1 MKLFL
6 DTNAL
11 IDLAAR
17 REPFAS
23 DVKKLCIASYF
34 GDVQLWI
41 STQSYAD
48 AYYVLGRSAP
58 KSEVKGAL
66 AATLEFFLVVGT
78 FAADLK
84 PALESD
90 WDDVEDYLI
99 AHSARR
105 ADAQFF
111 ITRDKALAEKCPVP
125 AMTAAEFLHYLEHEK
140 GLVYDEVCLP
150 PSR

>member
-34 GDVQLWI
+34 GDVQLLI
-41 STQSYAD
+41 STQSNAEAD
-48 AYYVLGRSAP
+48 NDFGRSAP
-58 KSEVKGAL
+58 TSEVKGAL
-66 AATLEFFLVVGT
+66 ALEFFLVVGT

-125 AMTAAEFLHYLEHEK
+125 AMTAAEFLHYLEREK
-140 GLVYDEVCLP
+140 GLVYDEVPLP

>member
-11 IDLAAR
+11 IDLVAH
-17 REPFAS
+17 REPFAA
-23 DVKKLCIASYF
+23 DIEKLCIASYF

-58 KSEVKGAL
+58 KEEVKKAL
-66 AATLEFFLVVGT
+66 AATLEFFLAVGT

-105 ADAQFF
+105 AEAQFF
-111 ITRDKALAEKCPVP
+111 ITRDKVLAENCLVP
-125 AMTAAEFLHYLEHEK
+125 AMTAAEFLCYLEREK
-140 GLVYDEVCLP
+140 GLVYDEVCFPLAE
-150 PSR
+150 

>member
-11 IDLAAR
+11 IDLVADH
-17 REPFAS
+17 EPFS
-23 DVKKLCIASYF
+23 FDVQKLCVAQAF
-34 GDVQLWI
+34 GDVQLWA

-48 AYYVLGRSAP
+48 AYFVLCRTAP
-58 KSEVKGAL
+58 RKAVKEAL
-66 AATLEFFLVVGT
+66 AATLEFVLVTGT

-99 AHSARR
+99 AYSSRR
-105 ADAQFF
+105 IEADFV
-111 ITRDKALAEKCPVP
+111 ITRDEELAGKCPVK
-125 AMTAAEFLHYLEHEK
+125 ALTAAQFLAHMEEQE
-140 GLVYDEVCLP
+140 GLVYDEVPLP
-150 PSR
+150 